1 LSYGSSPTAF
11 SLMMDRLVF
20 KGLVEKEYING
31 RSMGYKVQFVQYKIT
46 DKGVDYLIGFKDYA

>member
-1 LSYGSSPTAF
+1 
-11 SLMMDRLVF
+11 MMDRLVF